1 MSIST
6 VMFDLDGTL
15 LPMDNDEFTRGY
27 FKLLAAKLAPRGY
40 ELKALVD
47 GIWAGVAAM
56 AANDGSRTN
65 EEAFWAR
72 FTGIFGED
80 ALADRPLIEEFYER
94 DFDVARRFCGYNPA
108 AAETVALAR
117 GLGLRCILA
126 TNPLFPPAAT
136 RLRIGWAGLR
146 PEDFELI
153 TTYDNCSYCKPNPDY
168 YRDILRRRGLDGAEC
183 LMVGNDA
190 DEDAGAASAAGIS
203 AFLLTDCLINRS
215 GAPLDAY
222 PHGGFPELK
231 KYIASAARAE

>member
-40 ELKALVD
+40 EPKALVD
-47 GIWAGVAAM
+47 GIWAGGGR
-56 AANDGSRTN
+56 DGR
-65 EEAFWAR
+65 ERRLAHER
-72 FTGIFGED
+72 GGLLG
-80 ALADRPLIEEFYER
+80 ALHRDIRRGRAGDRPLIEEFYER
-94 DFDVARRFCGYNPA
+94 DFDAARRFCGYNPA

-117 GLGLRCILA
+117 GLGLRCIFA

-190 DEDAGAASAAGIS
+190 DEDAGPPPRPA
-203 AFLLTDCLINRS
+203 
-215 GAPLDAY
+215 
-222 PHGGFPELK
+222 
-231 KYIASAARAE
+231 